1 MQLPG
6 LISLILDSQP
16 HSQDILLRQ
25 SVREVIPRSVVEGLL
40 KNILAETLQDA
51 QTGSLL
57 HLFQLGAQPDIQP
70 DRGLDQ
76 VDLTRGHLKVG
87 HAGYFELLQLERV
100 QIGQA
105 QIQPTMLFEGA
116 DKVWLHNHTEH
127 IDLVRFKVS
136 PKVRFLLPED
146 VLGGLERSFKD
157 DWICF
162 QVDYLFMTLTPSLFL
177 PLMANNDI
185 RFLLLDNWP
194 VLVLRRRSLFLLFQ
208 LLCCYCRPVC
218 EDLKLAPSNEL
229 LPLSG

>member
-1 MQLPG
+1 M
-6 LISLILDSQP
+6 
-16 HSQDILLRQ
+16 
-25 SVREVIPRSVVEGLL
+25 
-40 KNILAETLQDA
+40 
-51 QTGSLL
+51 
-57 HLFQLGAQPDIQP
+57 
-70 DRGLDQ
+70 
-76 VDLTRGHLKVG
+76 G

-162 QVDYLFMTLTPSLFL
+162 QVDYLFMTLTPGLFL
-177 PLMANNDI
+177 PLVANDDI

-208 LLCCYCRPVC
+208 LLRCYCRPVC
-218 EDLKLAPSNEL
+218 EDLKLTPSNEL